1 MATSAFQIQY
11 RQQLIDGFEQRESLL
26 RMSATTEYVNKG
38 GSAVFCVAD
47 SNSAEASTR
56 GLNGNIPYRSQN
68 LNQNTATL
76 QEWHDLVRLTG
87 FNIFASQGD
96 QVAQMQ
102 KDSVG
107 VINRKIDDIIIDQ
120 LETITA
126 NTGAAGTMSFETF
139 LHSHTI
145 LQNNEVP
152 NDGQINFVITPAAFA
167 YLAQTTE
174 FASADYVNVRP
185 VQDGQTAFDDSEK
198 LYKWLNINV
207 IVHPRLPGA
216 GTAAEKCFMYHRSS
230 IGHAMDTGGMQ
241 TFVNYDEEQDYSY
254 ARCSGYMGTKLL
266 QQSGGVVINHDGS
279 AYAAS

>member
-1 MATSAFQIQY
+1 
-11 RQQLIDGFEQRESLL
+11 
-26 RMSATTEYVNKG
+26 
-38 GSAVFCVAD
+38 
-47 SNSAEASTR
+47 
-56 GLNGNIPYRSQN
+56 
-68 LNQNTATL
+68 
-76 QEWHDLVRLTG
+76 
-87 FNIFASQGD
+87 
-96 QVAQMQ
+96 MQ